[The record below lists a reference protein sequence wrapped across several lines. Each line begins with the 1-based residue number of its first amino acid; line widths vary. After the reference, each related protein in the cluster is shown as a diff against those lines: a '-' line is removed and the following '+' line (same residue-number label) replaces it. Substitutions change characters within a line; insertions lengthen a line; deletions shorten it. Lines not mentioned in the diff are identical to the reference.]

1 MIGHK
6 GNELGTFNYPNQVVV
21 DDEGNIVVCDVKNQ
35 RLQVMRES
43 EDGEEFIALIKPNIN
58 DDKKFS
64 FARPFI
70 SFLDTKRRKLYV
82 GNKLSRTVVRYSFH
96 L

>member
-6 GNELGTFNYPNQVVV
+6 GNELATFNYPNQVVV

-70 SFLDTKRRKLYV
+70 SFLDTKSKGRAAQ
-82 GNKLSRTVVRYSFH
+82 VRIS
-96 L
+96 